1 MLMPPNIPADD
12 DSDEDDDD
20 DDDNAADLI
29 GLMQQK

>member
-1 MLMPPNIPADD
+1 MPPNIPADN
-12 DSDEDDDD
+12 DSDSEDD

>member
-1 MLMPPNIPADD
+1 MLMPPNIPADN
-12 DSDEDDDD
+12 DSDSEDD